1 MGNSWKRGMKFVME
15 TKREDFQFDQG
26 NAERSL
32 QLEHLPCLGI
42 RGVETVQENGP
53 PIVWHL

>member
-1 MGNSWKRGMKFVME
+1 MGNSWKRGMKFEME

-26 NAERSL
+26 NAEKSL
-32 QLEHLPCLGI
+32 QLEYLPCLGI

-53 PIVWHL
+53 PDS